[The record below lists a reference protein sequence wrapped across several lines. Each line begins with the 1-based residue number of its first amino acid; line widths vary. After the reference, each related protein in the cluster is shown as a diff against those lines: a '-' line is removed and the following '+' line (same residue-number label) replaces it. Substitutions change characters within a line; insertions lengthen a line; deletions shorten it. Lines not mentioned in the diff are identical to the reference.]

1 MTVTGRVRVVRRA
14 GGFTLLEVVV
24 GLVVLEVALL
34 GAVGTLTLAQ
44 RLLSRAELL
53 HLATQGTAE
62 VADSLENAGA
72 VQAGALIT
80 DWGRVRWSPLG
91 EQTGVYGEGP
101 AGEPLVE
108 LWIAIDRTD
117 R

>member
-1 MTVTGRVRVVRRA
+1 MTCRVRVVLRA
-14 GGFTLLEVVV
+14 GGFTLLEVLV

-44 RLLSRAELL
+44 RLLSSAELI

-62 VADSLENAGA
+62 VADSLEKAGS
-72 VQAGALIT
+72 VQAGGLIT

-91 EQTGVYGEGP
+91 EQTSVYGEGP
-101 AGEPLVE
+101 AGELLGE
-108 LWIAIDRTD
+108 LWIATDPSDR
-117 R
+117 

>member
-1 MTVTGRVRVVRRA
+1 MTGRVRVVRRA
-14 GGFTLLEVVV
+14 GGFTVLEVLV

-44 RLLSRAELL
+44 RLLASAELL

-62 VADSLENAGA
+62 VADSLENAGS
-72 VQAGALIT
+72 VQAGGLIT
-80 DWGRVRWSPLG
+80 DWGRVRWMSLG
-91 EQTGVYGEGP
+91 EQTSVYGEGP
-101 AGEPLVE
+101 GGELLVE
-108 LWIAIDRTD
+108 MWIVTLRSY